1 MIRKIEYYPLFMKL
15 RRNELGINS
24 IPIVIEKLTNKNL
37 INLYKIELN
46 NIDNLIIFIEFLKEF
61 ISVFSHKYK
70 YENLIEEMFDMYSNM
85 LDEYYST
92 EKKDVENKIEDLN
105 IYDINNAIEEK
116 FVEESFEN
124 YYSQININLSNN
136 FGNKNYFEKN
146 VSLLA
151 EESCFAAEENDK
163 QASMEKAKESY
174 KKERLLAK
182 QREERLIGCIRFGN
196 FQGFF
201 F

>member
-1 MIRKIEYYPLFMKL
+1 MKL

-146 VSLLA
+146 IDLQ
-151 EESCFAAEENDK
+151 NNYD
-163 QASMEKAKESY
+163 
-174 KKERLLAK
+174 
-182 QREERLIGCIRFGN
+182 
-196 FQGFF
+196 
-201 F
+201 

>member
-1 MIRKIEYYPLFMKL
+1 
-15 RRNELGINS
+15 
-24 IPIVIEKLTNKNL
+24 
-37 INLYKIELN
+37 
-46 NIDNLIIFIEFLKEF
+46 
-61 ISVFSHKYK
+61 
-70 YENLIEEMFDMYSNM
+70 M

-146 VSLLA
+146 IDLQ
-151 EESCFAAEENDK
+151 NNYD
-163 QASMEKAKESY
+163 
-174 KKERLLAK
+174 
-182 QREERLIGCIRFGN
+182 
-196 FQGFF
+196 
-201 F
+201 